1 MSKQE
6 IAFDPV
12 APTTGKTRPPHPKS
26 RTSRLIGLLLQKDG
40 TTFDEIRKELNK
52 DRKRKRLT
60 DREVRAWVARSFLAP
75 RGIGVKSRVVN
86 GEMRLFGT
94 QYEPKAVGRKSK
106 PKAKTKTKAKAKD
119 KARAETKAE
128 AKAKSPAQAAA

>member
-26 RTSRLIGLLLQKDG
+26 RTSRLIGLLLQKNG

-60 DREVRAWVARSFLAP
+60 DREVRAWVAKSFLAP
-75 RGIGVKSRVVN
+75 RGIGVKSKVVS
-86 GEMRLFGT
+86 GEMRLYGM
-94 QYEPKAVGRKSK
+94 QYK
-106 PKAKTKTKAKAKD
+106 PKAAGRKPRPKAKV
-119 KARAETKAE
+119 
-128 AKAKSPAQAAA
+128 KAKTPAQEAA